1 MDTQAIIFAIVS
13 IGGLG
18 IIFGAILGFAS
29 KIFAVDEDPRVGMV
43 QECLPGANC
52 GGCGY
57 PGCGGLAA
65 AIVAGKAPVNSC
77 APGGAKAAAAIAEV
91 MGVVAEE
98 TEPMVAFVK
107 CGGTCDK
114 AQNKYEYD
122 GIDDCIMASQ
132 LAGASSKA
140 CAYGCMGLG
149 SCVKACKFV
158 AIQIENGAAE
168 GNLSL

>member
-1 MDTQAIIFAIVS
+1 MLSDISSILLKDETLVFLSVS
-13 IGGLG
+13 LDVY
-18 IIFGAILGFAS
+18 
-29 KIFAVDEDPRVGMV
+29 KR
-43 QECLPGANC
+43 Q
-52 GGCGY
+52 
-57 PGCGGLAA
+57 
-65 AIVAGKAPVNSC
+65 PVNSC

-132 LAGASSKA
+132 DVYKRQLL
-140 CAYGCMGLG
+140 C
-149 SCVKACKFV
+149 FP
-158 AIQIENGAAE
+158 E
-168 GNLSL
+168 